1 MSQYGDTSVTDLNNR
16 YEQAKSARLRYEPD
30 WMLNR
35 AFFEGEQWV
44 LYSAGQLRAPY
55 IDPRRQLVTDN
66 RIKPVVTSRV
76 ARKAKNRPMFS
87 ATPQGADD
95 SAIDAARIGERVLEN
110 DWEQLHLH
118 PKLFTALL
126 WADVCGN
133 SFLKVY
139 WDRTKGDQI
148 QYLKGEDGQPLVD
161 DFGRPLT
168 PAQLPPEMM
177 ADIQVGQIAQGD
189 VCVEVKTPFEVYPD
203 PLATDMTDCEWLI
216 DETIRSVEYVRKH
229 FPTDVSGQPFEP
241 TADSDI
247 PETPGQG
254 WLQSGQ
260 LYSGATSGYKG
271 VRVREYWCRP
281 NTQHPNG
288 WYAVWANDTL
298 LVAEEPF
305 DPMPYVKLN
314 STETPG
320 RFWCRAITSDLRGP
334 QQDLN
339 TIRTQIKENAR
350 RLGNPA
356 LMKSRQANV
365 RYQGVPGEEIEYD
378 STVQDPTPS
387 YLQPPAIPVYVENEV
402 ERIEK
407 SIEEISG
414 MHEVSRA
421 TVPTGVTAA
430 SAINLLQEADETR
443 IGPEIQ
449 QMEYALGQ
457 LGTKILKLR
466 ASFNTD
472 ERLLK
477 VAGEDGNWDI
487 SAFKGEM
494 LGSDPHVEVQAGS
507 QMPRSKAAKQAAMT
521 EVLGLLVQY
530 GVAVDERNMRKF
542 LKDYEVGGLDRL
554 FEGITEDAK
563 QCNREHRLLIEGQID
578 PLPINTFDN
587 HEFHIAEHTEFQ
599 KTHRYWQLPP
609 DAQQRFT
616 SHVMAHRAYMVQM
629 VNQQVEQQSQEQTA
643 GQEQDANMEI
653 QVDRAKEAAKAEFA
667 QNGATNGNSAA

>member
-1 MSQYGDTSVTDLNNR
+1 MSEYGDTTVTDLNNR
-16 YEQAKSARLRYEPD
+16 YEQAKTARLRFEPD

-44 LYSAGQLRAPY
+44 LYSAGRLTAPY

-95 SAIDAARIGERVLEN
+95 KAIDAARIGERVLEN
-110 DWEQLHLH
+110 DWDALHLH
-118 PKLFTALL
+118 PKLFTSLL

-139 WDRTKGDQI
+139 WDRTKGEKI
-148 QYLKGEDGQPLVD
+148 QYLKGPDGQPLTD
-161 DFGRPLT
+161 DYGRPLT
-168 PAQLPPEMM
+168 PAQIDPSMM
-177 ADIQVGQIAQGD
+177 VDIQVGEIAQGD
-189 VCVEVKTPFEVYPD
+189 VCVEVKTPFEIFPD

-216 DETIRSVEYVRKH
+216 DETVRSVEHVRQH
-229 FPTDVSGQPFEP
+229 FQTDASGAAFDPHP
-241 TADSDI
+241 DSDV

-260 LYSGATSGYKG
+260 LFSGATSGYKG

-281 NTQHPNG
+281 NSAHPNG

-305 DPMPYVKLN
+305 DPMPYVKFN

-387 YLQPPAIPVYVENEV
+387 YLSPPPIPVYVENEV

-466 ASFNTD
+466 AEFNTD

-487 SAFKGEM
+487 TAFKGEM
-494 LGSDPHVEVQAGS
+494 LGPDPHVEVQAGS

-530 GVAVDERNMRKF
+530 GVPVADRDMRRF

-554 FEGITEDAK
+554 FEGISEDAK
-563 QCNREHRLLIEGQID
+563 QCNREHRILIEGTIN

-599 KTHRYWQLPP
+599 KTHRYWRLPP
-609 DAQQRFT
+609 DAQQRFN

-629 VNQQVEQQSQEQTA
+629 VDGQVEQQSADATATAEQQA
-643 GQEQDANMEI
+643 SLEQQTNTM
-653 QVDRAKEAAKAEFA
+653 KEAAKAEFA
-667 QNGATNGNSAA
+667 PPPSGGSNGN